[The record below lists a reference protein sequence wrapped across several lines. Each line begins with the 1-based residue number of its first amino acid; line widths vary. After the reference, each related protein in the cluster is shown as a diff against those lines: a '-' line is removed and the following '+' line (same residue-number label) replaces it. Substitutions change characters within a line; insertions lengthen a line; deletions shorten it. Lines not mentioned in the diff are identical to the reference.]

1 MVLISKVQTKLDKER
16 EVIKRARIDEKM
28 KELKKESPGVG
39 QYDCDEA
46 IKKYVLE

>member
-1 MVLISKVQTKLDKER
+1 MQTKLDKER